1 MDRPLSEHIV
11 HLQRRIKNLNSQ
23 LMEVSRTIEER
34 NRIESEIRAAWETL
48 LATLVIPACRRGC
61 RVSPFSQQKISG
73 MITQLFR
80 FLPDTPPHQRRP
92 ILRFIQRS
100 PAIQRQYDSKQVR
113 LLREPFP
120 CGSARCMANALSV
133 VPVQQSSGI
142 CCRS

>member
-61 RVSPFSQQKISG
+61 RVSPFFPQQKISG

-92 ILRFIQRS
+92 ILGFIAIS
-100 PAIQRQYDSKQVR
+100 SDPATVR
-113 LLREPFP
+113 LQEGKAPSGAF
-120 CGSARCMANALSV
+120 SV
-133 VPVQQSSGI
+133 WI
-142 CCRS
+142 CEVYG